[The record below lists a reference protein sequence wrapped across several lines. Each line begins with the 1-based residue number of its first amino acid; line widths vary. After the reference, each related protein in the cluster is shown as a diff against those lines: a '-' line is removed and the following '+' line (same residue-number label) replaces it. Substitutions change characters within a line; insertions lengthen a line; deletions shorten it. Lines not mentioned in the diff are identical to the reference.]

1 LEAPER
7 DSNADGFGPARA
19 DYDRPTK
26 TPARIA
32 SAAVLGTACLA
43 FPAHA
48 ADGGLAPTVAR
59 FDHLQVG
66 ASASVSNL
74 RIASGRLV
82 LTLKSGAAAPV
93 KAGDEVVG
101 IYFDGAGE
109 LVYTSADPVELPILT
124 FNAKKATGL
133 DVERGEAGAVIR
145 DTPQRILW
153 LAAGQEI
160 PSLSAVSS
168 AGAGAAPLEASF
180 AKHLDRLRHVAG
192 FDTALFFTQQK
203 LDAPGS
209 PRALVAADGGKE
221 ALLYLLDGLED
232 HSESLLA
239 LRKPRYPD
247 AETKNDL
254 YKTVLSE
261 QPVGRERRDPVT
273 PLYLLTQVDLGLRAS
288 DGKDVSL
295 SVGETVVP
303 IGSPRRVFRFD
314 LYNARYYGSGI
325 GSRTWN
331 VRSVKDGEGRALAFL
346 HRGDQILVETAAP
359 VPADQNAT
367 LRFEIDGDFLVRPGG
382 DSYWQLGLGGG
393 AWFPMPDL
401 NAQLFDFHCVARV
414 KKPFLPIASGRTLRR
429 AEDGDENILET
440 RTENPVAFPA
450 VIAGAYQWEEE
461 THDGVTV
468 RVASYAMKNSRAMKQ
483 LAGLAFG
490 IIENY
495 QSFLGPFPF
504 PEYDIVEINTWG
516 FGQAPPGVMFITKEA
531 FNPLMGETNQLFS
544 QGINERFAHEI
555 AHQYWGQ
562 VVKMPSRDEQWLTE
576 SFAEYS
582 AAIFLKAMKGQGT
595 YKTLLNHWRS
605 NASDATK
612 ISPIPLANRI
622 SIPSDPETAFL
633 YRNDLIYDKGAYL
646 LAALHKELGD
656 SMFLTFFKS
665 YQKSFRWKFGSTK
678 TVEGILQWLT
688 KKDYAPFFAE
698 NYWGVGLP
706 KD

>member
-1 LEAPER
+1 MEAPER
-7 DSNADGFGPARA
+7 DSNADGFGPAGA

-32 SAAVLGTACLA
+32 AAAVLGTACLA
-43 FPAHA
+43 FSAQA

-59 FDHLQVG
+59 FDHLQLG

-160 PSLSAVSS
+160 PSVSAVSS

-254 YKTVLSE
+254 YETVLSE

-331 VRSVKDGEGRALAFL
+331 VRSVKDGEDRALAFL
-346 HRGDQILVETAAP
+346 HRGTRSSSRPRRRFPRIRTPRCASRSTGTSSCGPAATATGSSAS
-359 VPADQNAT
+359 A
-367 LRFEIDGDFLVRPGG
+367 GGPG
-382 DSYWQLGLGGG
+382 
-393 AWFPMPDL
+393 
-401 NAQLFDFHCVARV
+401 
-414 KKPFLPIASGRTLRR
+414 
-429 AEDGDENILET
+429 
-440 RTENPVAFPA
+440 
-450 VIAGAYQWEEE
+450 
-461 THDGVTV
+461 
-468 RVASYAMKNSRAMKQ
+468 SRC
-483 LAGLAFG
+483 
-490 IIENY
+490 
-495 QSFLGPFPF
+495 
-504 PEYDIVEINTWG
+504 
-516 FGQAPPGVMFITKEA
+516 
-531 FNPLMGETNQLFS
+531 
-544 QGINERFAHEI
+544 
-555 AHQYWGQ
+555 
-562 VVKMPSRDEQWLTE
+562 
-576 SFAEYS
+576 
-582 AAIFLKAMKGQGT
+582 
-595 YKTLLNHWRS
+595 
-605 NASDATK
+605 
-612 ISPIPLANRI
+612 RI
-622 SIPSDPETAFL
+622 
-633 YRNDLIYDKGAYL
+633 
-646 LAALHKELGD
+646 
-656 SMFLTFFKS
+656 
-665 YQKSFRWKFGSTK
+665 
-678 TVEGILQWLT
+678 
-688 KKDYAPFFAE
+688 
-698 NYWGVGLP
+698 
-706 KD
+706 